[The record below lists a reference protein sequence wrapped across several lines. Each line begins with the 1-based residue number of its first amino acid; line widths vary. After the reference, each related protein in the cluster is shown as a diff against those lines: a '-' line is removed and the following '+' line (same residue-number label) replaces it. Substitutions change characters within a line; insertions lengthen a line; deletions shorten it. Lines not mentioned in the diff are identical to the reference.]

1 MSDNIKPR
9 LLMLVCT
16 VFAMTSALGLSSDKN
31 QPMNIQSDH
40 GEWQNDTK
48 TGIGTGIYT
57 GHVLITQGS
66 IRITAD
72 RAVVHTRNGQL
83 LDADITGQPATFQ
96 QQPDQ
101 GELMHGTADRIH
113 YNADTDFVDM
123 IGHAHMQQGVRE
135 MSADVIH
142 YNTETEHALASGSK
156 NGGRV
161 HITVPPKQRGR
172 SPAPAARSLS
182 SPAPA
187 RSMSPPAS
195 AAPPQPG
202 NPGTPA

>member
-1 MSDNIKPR
+1 MSGNIKVR
-9 LLMLVCT
+9 VLFLICATLAISSA
-16 VFAMTSALGLSSDKN
+16 FALSSDKN
-31 QPMNIQSDH
+31 QPMDIQSDH

-48 TGIGTGIYT
+48 SNIGTGIYT

-72 RAVVHTRNGQL
+72 RAVVHTRNGAL

-96 QQPDQ
+96 QQPDK
-101 GELMHGTADRIH
+101 GALMHGTADKIH
-113 YNADTDFVDM
+113 YNADTDMVDM

-142 YNTETEHALASGSK
+142 YNTDTEHALASGSK

-161 HITVPPKQRGR
+161 HITVPPKQTGP
-172 SPAPAARSLS
+172 SPAPPAQTLQPS
-182 SPAPA
+182 APA
-187 RSMSPPAS
+187 L
-195 AAPPQPG
+195 PPQSQQQSPQTEK
-202 NPGTPA
+202 PGTPP